1 MGDMEIKA
9 LFPGWETVRKI
20 GTGSFGTVYEI
31 QRDVFGHKEKAALKM
46 ISIPQN
52 DSEIDELISDGYDEK
67 SITRRFQGFLQ
78 DVVREY
84 SMMADMKGCTNIVY
98 CDDVKYI
105 QHDDGIGWDIFIK
118 MELLTPLTKVLPE
131 TIGDEQ
137 VIKIGADICSALA
150 YCEKRKVLHRDIK
163 PQNIFVAPDGTY
175 KLGDFGIAKTAE
187 HTTSGTKAGT
197 YRYMAP
203 EINNNQ
209 PYGAKADLY
218 SLGLVLYWLLNERR
232 TPFLPLPPE
241 VPTASDEDWAMR
253 RRLSG
258 EKIPVPVHGSGA
270 LTRVVLKACA
280 YDPRDR
286 YQSAEEML
294 AALERIG
301 EPAQMYIPTATW
313 RDEKTESTRILR
325 SWQEETASLGGNR
338 REKTEGQTVYL
349 REAVKERTAA
359 SGTKQEKKPKP
370 KAKSFAAITAILCLG
385 VLLLASAVWF
395 GVGSKRKAA
404 LLEAVKETKQEQVTP
419 AAEKSAASDS
429 VFTPTP
435 ESPIPDA
442 AVEDESPV
450 IITESVDTLD
460 ALNALLIGVKYYFGE
475 SVPDVSQWTD
485 EMVCEAIGS
494 KLLWDNDQYSDTSF
508 LKDINAEYW
517 VGSDAYWHF
526 DLNAIQKLTKDTLG
540 RDFPLEKQLDWVYV
554 SGDELL
560 LDLVMGESSTL
571 AVQNYEKQGDKVR
584 AVGIAVH
591 NYSAYSE
598 FQGYFQA
605 VFQEN
610 PSSMYGYTLLSLN
623 PIGENQSLNRLTA
636 EASSVL
642 KEPTI
647 THYAKNAVDGNL
659 RTAWVEGAEGVGINE
674 WIKLTNSDGAAME
687 IAAIE
692 FALGYRASE
701 QILQKNGWP
710 RKVLIECENGYQ
722 QTVDFYS
729 NYIDTIVL
737 DQPVTTSWVKITL
750 LDAAAG
756 TQYVD
761 TCISEIRFYGIDS
774 SAFFLS

>member
-1 MGDMEIKA
+1 M
-9 LFPGWETVRKI
+9 
-20 GTGSFGTVYEI
+20 
-31 QRDVFGHKEKAALKM
+31 
-46 ISIPQN
+46 
-52 DSEIDELISDGYDEK
+52 
-67 SITRRFQGFLQ
+67 
-78 DVVREY
+78 
-84 SMMADMKGCTNIVY
+84 
-98 CDDVKYI
+98 
-105 QHDDGIGWDIFIK
+105 
-118 MELLTPLTKVLPE
+118 
-131 TIGDEQ
+131 
-137 VIKIGADICSALA
+137 
-150 YCEKRKVLHRDIK
+150 
-163 PQNIFVAPDGTY
+163 
-175 KLGDFGIAKTAE
+175 
-187 HTTSGTKAGT
+187 
-197 YRYMAP
+197 
-203 EINNNQ
+203 
-209 PYGAKADLY
+209 
-218 SLGLVLYWLLNERR
+218 
-232 TPFLPLPPE
+232 
-241 VPTASDEDWAMR
+241 
-253 RRLSG
+253 
-258 EKIPVPVHGSGA
+258 
-270 LTRVVLKACA
+270 
-280 YDPRDR
+280 
-286 YQSAEEML
+286 
-294 AALERIG
+294 
-301 EPAQMYIPTATW
+301 
-313 RDEKTESTRILR
+313 
-325 SWQEETASLGGNR
+325 
-338 REKTEGQTVYL
+338 
-349 REAVKERTAA
+349 
-359 SGTKQEKKPKP
+359 
-370 KAKSFAAITAILCLG
+370 
-385 VLLLASAVWF
+385 
-395 GVGSKRKAA
+395 
-404 LLEAVKETKQEQVTP
+404 
-419 AAEKSAASDS
+419 
-429 VFTPTP
+429 
-435 ESPIPDA
+435 
-442 AVEDESPV
+442 EDESPV

-475 SVPDVSQWTD
+475 SGPDVSQWTD

-729 NYIDTIVL
+729 NCIDTIVL

>member
-1 MGDMEIKA
+1 M
-9 LFPGWETVRKI
+9 
-20 GTGSFGTVYEI
+20 
-31 QRDVFGHKEKAALKM
+31 
-46 ISIPQN
+46 
-52 DSEIDELISDGYDEK
+52 
-67 SITRRFQGFLQ
+67 
-78 DVVREY
+78 
-84 SMMADMKGCTNIVY
+84 
-98 CDDVKYI
+98 
-105 QHDDGIGWDIFIK
+105 
-118 MELLTPLTKVLPE
+118 
-131 TIGDEQ
+131 
-137 VIKIGADICSALA
+137 
-150 YCEKRKVLHRDIK
+150 
-163 PQNIFVAPDGTY
+163 
-175 KLGDFGIAKTAE
+175 
-187 HTTSGTKAGT
+187 
-197 YRYMAP
+197 
-203 EINNNQ
+203 
-209 PYGAKADLY
+209 
-218 SLGLVLYWLLNERR
+218 
-232 TPFLPLPPE
+232 
-241 VPTASDEDWAMR
+241 
-253 RRLSG
+253 
-258 EKIPVPVHGSGA
+258 
-270 LTRVVLKACA
+270 
-280 YDPRDR
+280 
-286 YQSAEEML
+286 
-294 AALERIG
+294 
-301 EPAQMYIPTATW
+301 
-313 RDEKTESTRILR
+313 
-325 SWQEETASLGGNR
+325 
-338 REKTEGQTVYL
+338 
-349 REAVKERTAA
+349 
-359 SGTKQEKKPKP
+359 
-370 KAKSFAAITAILCLG
+370 
-385 VLLLASAVWF
+385 
-395 GVGSKRKAA
+395 
-404 LLEAVKETKQEQVTP
+404 
-419 AAEKSAASDS
+419 
-429 VFTPTP
+429 
-435 ESPIPDA
+435 
-442 AVEDESPV
+442 
-450 IITESVDTLD
+450 
-460 ALNALLIGVKYYFGE
+460 
-475 SVPDVSQWTD
+475 
-485 EMVCEAIGS
+485 
-494 KLLWDNDQYSDTSF
+494 
-508 LKDINAEYW
+508 
-517 VGSDAYWHF
+517 
-526 DLNAIQKLTKDTLG
+526 
-540 RDFPLEKQLDWVYV
+540 DWVYV

-729 NYIDTIVL
+729 NCIDTIVL